1 MVKKRTRSILEEIS
15 RIDIHKDKEHFI
27 ESKAANI
34 IAGTENLVNLINE
47 TYDEETAHDLNKRL
61 LNAIRTQDP
70 KKFERGIRKVNESRR
85 HTKRRPSSS

>member
-15 RIDIHKDKEHFI
+15 RIEIHKDKEHFI

-34 IAGTENLVNLINE
+34 IASTENLLNLINE
-47 TYDEETAHDLNKRL
+47 TYDEEIAHDLTKRL

-70 KKFERGIRKVNESRR
+70 KKFERGIRKVHESRG
-85 HTKRRPSSS
+85 HTKRGL